1 MLHSGYNSEGKLK
14 KMLFYNQSSWV
25 NQCNKWSMN
34 CIRDNSDWKNE
45 TKFSKSIVN
54 LLNHKKMIDVS
65 NQIQNVIYNY
75 L

>member
-1 MLHSGYNSEGKLK
+1 
-14 KMLFYNQSSWV
+14 
-25 NQCNKWSMN
+25 MN